1 MLKVKG
7 NRGACLPS
15 CRFTAV
21 LSSYKKSNLSGSSV
35 YQQSNPDCLQNC
47 LECKN
52 YFVVS
57 HFNLHTQLSRRNDM
71 DINCTFPRPQPFQQA
86 FQLHTFLWSRE
97 KKRAGGLWF
106 AARFVLVFRVSQAV
120 HITRGSSS
128 LKLIVLWFVFV
139 AQQIL
144 ISFSIE
150 IQTYISWSL
159 LYANETAQFTN
170 KIRK

>member
-35 YQQSNPDCLQNC
+35 YQQSNPDCLRNC

-97 KKRAGGLWF
+97 KKRARGLWF
-106 AARFVLVFRVSQAV
+106 AARFRARFPCKS
-120 HITRGSSS
+120 GSSHNARKFKS
-128 LKLIVLWFVFV
+128 KVNCFMIRVCY
-139 AQQIL
+139 
-144 ISFSIE
+144 
-150 IQTYISWSL
+150 T
-159 LYANETAQFTN
+159 TN
-170 KIRK
+170 SDFFFHQNSNLHQLELVIC